1 MFVCYDLRFADEFWA
16 RRADT
21 DCYVV
26 VANWP
31 QPRRDH
37 WRTLLRA
44 RAIENQ
50 AFVVG
55 VNRVGSG
62 GGLDYAGDS
71 AIVLPFG
78 RTLEAAGG
86 QHEEILLHDVTA
98 DEVAE
103 LRAEYPFLNDRR

>member
-1 MFVCYDLRFADEFWA
+1 M
-16 RRADT
+16 
-21 DCYVV
+21 V

-31 QPRRDH
+31 AARRDH

-78 RTLEAAGG
+78 RTLEASEAAG
-86 QHEEILLHDVTA
+86 EEILLHDVTA
-98 DEVAE
+98 AEVADV
-103 LRAEYPFLNDRR
+103 RAKYPFLNDRR

>member
-1 MFVCYDLRFADEFWA
+1 MMPHHA
-16 RRADT
+16 
-21 DCYVV
+21 
-26 VANWP
+26 
-31 QPRRDH
+31 RRDH
-37 WRTLLRA
+37 WRTLLKA
-44 RAIENQ
+44 RAIENL

-55 VNRVGSG
+55 ANRIGSG

-98 DEVAE
+98 AEVAE
-103 LRAEYPFLNDRR
+103 TRARYPFINDRR